1 MRRMEEFLVD
11 LSAVEGNDLVLVDN
25 LLDSLVEVS
34 GLAVE
39 ETNGEVLGPLP
50 RTENDQDAEDYC
62 QIVVLLDDLFPW
74 VVGGLGA

>member
-1 MRRMEEFLVD
+1 MEKFLVD
-11 LSAVEGNDLVLVDN
+11 LSAVEGNDLVLVNN

-34 GLAVE
+34 SLTVE

-62 QIVVLLDDLFPW
+62 QIVILLNDLFPW
-74 VVGGLGA
+74 VI

>member
-1 MRRMEEFLVD
+1 MRRMEEFLVN
-11 LSAVEGNDLVLVDN
+11 LSAVEGNDLVLVDD

-50 RTENDQDAEDYC
+50 RTENEQDAEDYC
-62 QIVVLLDDLFPW
+62 QIVILLDDLFPW

>member
-1 MRRMEEFLVD
+1 MEEFLVN
-11 LSAVEGNDLVLVDN
+11 LSAVEGNDLVLVDD

-50 RTENDQDAEDYC
+50 RTENEQDAEDYC
-62 QIVVLLDDLFPW
+62 QIVILLDDLFPW